1 MFPLLPPE
9 LDVRNVEDPPVLL
22 VNVQAPAAYVYPD
35 THVGGFVSL
44 AVVPVHVFLSAD
56 RVYPDGHVG
65 DGAVSVSVSEDD
77 EYPGDCPTSS
87 SVAEYPRSAAAFAEA
102 I

>member
-9 LDVRNVEDPPVLL
+9 LDVRKVEDPPVLL
-22 VNVQAPAAYVYPD
+22 GVNVQAPAAYVYPV
-35 THVGGFVSL
+35 THVGVFVSV

-65 DGAVSVSVSEDD
+65 DGVVPVVNVQA
-77 EYPGDCPTSS
+77 P
-87 SVAEYPRSAAAFAEA
+87 AAYV
-102 I
+102 